1 MPRLLIALLLG
12 LPVGAAAD
20 PASPTPAPPPAT
32 AKSPSAAAN
41 PEGIWFGT
49 LDAVTVKLRIAFRV
63 TRKPDGTLGAT
74 LESLDQGD
82 QEVAIERT
90 TYAAPTLTFDL
101 AARDIR
107 YEAKLDGDTLTGTFT
122 QKGHALPLTTRRVA
136 SLDGYKTPAKRPQEP
151 RPPFPYH
158 EEQVSVRVPDSY
170 APGRAPASITLTG
183 TLTIPP
189 GKGPFPAVLL
199 ITGSGPQDRDET
211 VFGHKPFLVLAD
223 ALARA
228 GVATLRFDDRGTG
241 SSGGSLKG
249 LTTLDFARDTTAELK
264 LLAARPEISPRALG
278 LLGHSEGGIIAP
290 IVATQTKL
298 PAFLVLLAGT
308 GMPGLPLLRLQRA
321 ALMRAGGATA
331 EQLDRAQRTND
342 KVLAIVAKET
352 DPRRIEAQVRTALA
366 GDPEALA
373 EVLPTLPAMDAWLHT
388 LLTLDPTVYLK
399 KIKVPVLALNG
410 ERDLQVDISNL
421 ALIEAAV
428 RAGGNTSVTTV
439 RLPELN
445 HLLQHAKTGAVSE
458 YATIEETIAPEALR
472 KICDWIVATAHP

>member
-1 MPRLLIALLLG
+1 
-12 LPVGAAAD
+12 
-20 PASPTPAPPPAT
+20 
-32 AKSPSAAAN
+32 
-41 PEGIWFGT
+41 
-49 LDAVTVKLRIAFRV
+49 
-63 TRKPDGTLGAT
+63 
-74 LESLDQGD
+74 
-82 QEVAIERT
+82 
-90 TYAAPTLTFDL
+90 
-101 AARDIR
+101 
-107 YEAKLDGDTLTGTFT
+107 
-122 QKGHALPLTTRRVA
+122 
-136 SLDGYKTPAKRPQEP
+136 
-151 RPPFPYH
+151 
-158 EEQVSVRVPDSY
+158 
-170 APGRAPASITLTG
+170 
-183 TLTIPP
+183 
-189 GKGPFPAVLL
+189 VL
-199 ITGSGPQDRDET
+199 S
-211 VFGHKPFLVLAD
+211 D

-228 GVATLRFDDRGTG
+228 GIASLRFDDRGTG

-264 LLAARPEISPRALG
+264 LLAARPEISPRAIG

-458 YATIEETIAPEALR
+458 YATIEETIAPEAVS